1 MCGTLCHCGGSRPE
15 KWRKAG
21 GIQEA
26 VTGVVEQNK
35 CDQRFRSSYK
45 SPDLHVHLHVRYRYL
60 KQSSGVTVP
69 ASCLPE
75 PQRLL
80 LASSDYSSAAELD
93 NTRAECNQVGESEVQ
108 SAFRLQSAPKSLS
121 LICSQPLMGLIDR
134 MDLLSGCGGLQGA
147 EQQARDTVSLSA
159 IATFVTAPLVEQAEL
174 FLTGYNCSSPLIYHT
189 EELNVDT
196 SKYFHTQ
203 GSPGACVFSLFK
215 MEKAYPSPAVC
226 DGNRNHSEY
235 FSLCVRLRV

>member
-1 MCGTLCHCGGSRPE
+1 M
-15 KWRKAG
+15 
-21 GIQEA
+21 
-26 VTGVVEQNK
+26 TGVVEQNK

-45 SPDLHVHLHVRYRYL
+45 SPDLHVRLHVRYRYL
-60 KQSSGVTVP
+60 KQSSDVTVP